1 MKVTKPSPDLQEQIR
16 RRAHELYEQ
25 RGKDDGH
32 ELDDWLASG
41 VGTQSAEGEGCHRI
55 ESHWGRSEAAPD
67 STGSRG
73 AVVNSPNGS
82 AQLNAP
88 PSSKMLLPTINTNAR
103 ILSDNGHS

>member
-1 MKVTKPSPDLQEQIR
+1 MKPTSPAAIPNAKPTKVTKPTPDLQEQIR

-55 ESHWGRSEAAPD
+55 ESYWGKIRSRPRLNGV
-67 STGSRG
+67 TGRCREQPQRVCSVECT
-73 AVVNSPNGS
+73 A
-82 AQLNAP
+82 
-88 PSSKMLLPTINTNAR
+88 
-103 ILSDNGHS
+103 